1 MTLFSAPFPWRP
13 MPSAMPGWHRYLPC
27 WAPARL
33 MVRKMKGWRWWGEAG
48 RTQEEQLCVGREWRC
63 EDFWTKCRGVVSA
76 FVEPEWAGPAA
87 GVARD
92 LPDSGGIWA
101 FSQLSPAWGAGKPT
115 LGTCHSAT
123 SDRAGDHPSV
133 SELGLCM
140 GEGTSPYTE
149 LMTESL

>member
-1 MTLFSAPFPWRP
+1 M
-13 MPSAMPGWHRYLPC
+13 
-27 WAPARL
+27 
-33 MVRKMKGWRWWGEAG
+33 
-48 RTQEEQLCVGREWRC
+48 
-63 EDFWTKCRGVVSA
+63 SA

-115 LGTCHSAT
+115 LGTCPSAT

-133 SELGLCM
+133 SELRLCM